1 MTQNILIIMVY
12 YNAMYLLLCINGSLC
27 ILLHKLKIQSAI
39 DDEATPLLILNIILY
54 LMPVKFS
61 AIFQDEI
68 LNLLNN
74 PSLF

>member
-1 MTQNILIIMVY
+1 MQCIYYYVY
-12 YNAMYLLLCINGSLC
+12 SYGSLC
-27 ILLHKLKIQSAI
+27 ILLHKLKVQSAI
-39 DDEATPLLILNIILY
+39 DDEATPLPILNIILY

-61 AIFQDEI
+61 AIFQDVI